1 MFPLPTDDRTLS
13 PYTGWTR
20 AHWEAV
26 ADGLLAA
33 VQPYR
38 SADSALITLPGRES
52 WSRCDGLEGYARTFL
67 LAAFRVAGGGPAAL
81 LAPYEEGLEAG
92 PEVWPR
98 IGDRTQPMVEAAS
111 IALSLWL
118 TRDRLWDR
126 LPARTR
132 ERVAGY
138 LSDALRHEPVDN
150 NWWLFPAVV
159 GGFLTA
165 AGLDAQPPGPVPDGR
180 VPDGPM
186 PDGRVPDGAATTNGP
201 EVAAA
206 EAAVTRD
213 PAIAAAEAT
222 VTRGPAMAA
231 AEAAV
236 TRDPAMA
243 AAGAAV
249 TRGPDVGAAE
259 AAVRRGLDRIEG
271 WYVGDGWYSDGD
283 NRSFDHYNGWA
294 MHLYPA
300 LLGHLSG
307 TVDPRH
313 RERLRTFLAGYSLAF
328 DSGGG
333 MLYHGR
339 SVTYRFASAA
349 SLFAGALIDA
359 TPLTPGQ
366 TRRVASGLLRHF
378 LEHRALSPE
387 GLLTLGWYGPHEPSL
402 QDYSGSASPYWAS
415 KAFLGLLLPPD
426 HPVWTAVEEP
436 GPEGTVALPGPGLI
450 LGNGG
455 GVARLLNHGSRHHAG
470 DPLYD
475 RYAYSS
481 RTGPTVNV
489 PDNHVGLVLDDGTVT
504 PRGPL
509 TPRGAGTSGGT
520 AWAASAGDGM
530 ESLSV
535 LRGQVELRVHRV
547 PRGAA
552 VRQTGW
558 ALTHTTASTT
568 QAPLTVTLRATN
580 APADEPDAVLADGPV
595 DRHGTLLDDAP
606 VDRHG
611 TLLDDAPLDG
621 PGDGL
626 DRAPGHGLGPA
637 PRDRLNPALGD
648 GLNGG
653 QTGERPGG
661 RCDGALDGGSGG
673 RTDGG
678 LPGGRGGRTGGGLVS
693 FLAAV
698 HGYSRAFVAEE
709 AEGTAFGRPALVPVL
724 EGIAEDGWVA
734 CVAVLTGE
742 EDASHG
748 PAPLPAV
755 EAAGETF
762 TITWPDG
769 LTQTF
774 TLPAPPA

>member
-38 SADSALITLPGRES
+38 SADGALITLPGRES

-67 LAAFRVAGGGPAAL
+67 LAAFRVAGGGPAGL

-132 ERVAGY
+132 ARVAGY

-159 GGFLTA
+159 GAFLTA
-165 AGLDAQPPGPVPDGR
+165 TGLEVPTPGPKPDDAN
-180 VPDGPM
+180 V
-186 PDGRVPDGAATTNGP
+186 GAA
-201 EVAAA
+201 E
-206 EAAVTRD
+206 
-213 PAIAAAEAT
+213 
-222 VTRGPAMAA
+222 
-231 AEAAV
+231 
-236 TRDPAMA
+236 

-249 TRGPDVGAAE
+249 TRDLEVGGTTGAAG
-259 AAVRRGLDRIEG
+259 AAVRRGLDRIEA

-349 SLFAGALIDA
+349 SLFAGALLDA

-378 LEHRALSPE
+378 LENRALSPE

-455 GVARLLNHGSRHHAG
+455 GVARLLNHGSRHHPG

-509 TPRGAGTSGGT
+509 TPRGAGTSDGT
-520 AWAASAGDGM
+520 AWAASTSGEV

-547 PRGAA
+547 PRGSA

-558 ALTHTTASTT
+558 ALTDATASTS
-568 QAPLTVTLRATN
+568 QSPLTVTLRTRDN
-580 APADEPDAVLADGPV
+580 TPAGGPDTVPD
-595 DRHGTLLDDAP
+595 DR
-606 VDRHG
+606 
-611 TLLDDAPLDG
+611 LDG
-621 PGDGL
+621 APDDGLDPAPGDGL
-626 DRAPGHGLGPA
+626 NDGH
-637 PRDRLNPALGD
+637 GD
-648 GLNGG
+648 GLDGWPNNGLDRG
-653 QTGERPGG
+653 PG
-661 RCDGALDGGSGG
+661 DELDGGQDGRSGG
-673 RTDGG
+673 RTSGRTDGELGGQVGGRPGG
-678 LPGGRGGRTGGGLVS
+678 LGGRLGGRIDGGLVS
-693 FLAAV
+693 VLAAV
-698 HGYSRAFVAEE
+698 HGYSRAFAAEDP
-709 AEGTAFGRPALVPVL
+709 EGTAFGRPALVPVL
-724 EGIAEDGWVA
+724 EGVAEDGWVA
-734 CVAVLTGE
+734 CVTVLTGE
-742 EDASHG
+742 EDAPHGPAPHG